1 MIRIFNF
8 IMLGLISIMAL
19 SCKSQVQT
27 VEYLNDE
34 QTSDDYSVSF
44 IENGSISLLMETA
57 KAENKI
63 IFLDFYADW
72 CGPCKQMDREVFQ
85 DKQIGDFFNENF
97 INFKVNGDRGSGREL
112 ANLYDVK
119 GYPTVVFIDPKGV
132 VLSRQ
137 VGLIFQE
144 QLMSLAEQSIELYKV
159 SS

>member
-1 MIRIFNF
+1 
-8 IMLGLISIMAL
+8 MLGLISIMAL